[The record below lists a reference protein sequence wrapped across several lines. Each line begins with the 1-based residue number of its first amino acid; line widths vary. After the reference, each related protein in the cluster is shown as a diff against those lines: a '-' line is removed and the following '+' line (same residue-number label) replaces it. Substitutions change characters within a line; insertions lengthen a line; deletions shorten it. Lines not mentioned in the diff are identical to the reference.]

1 MTDTWGL
8 DAQMARELLARAER
22 AEAERDRAV
31 ELLSVVYFAG
41 GGGTEGK
48 ELDPLT
54 ARVGSFLA
62 ASLSTEESN
71 E

>member
-8 DAQMARELLARAER
+8 DAQMARDLLARAEK

-31 ELLSVVYFAG
+31 ELLAIALVQYPLSSAWTNDTRDFLDSVLG
-41 GGGTEGK
+41 
-48 ELDPLT
+48 
-54 ARVGSFLA
+54 LA
-62 ASLSTEESN
+62 TEESN